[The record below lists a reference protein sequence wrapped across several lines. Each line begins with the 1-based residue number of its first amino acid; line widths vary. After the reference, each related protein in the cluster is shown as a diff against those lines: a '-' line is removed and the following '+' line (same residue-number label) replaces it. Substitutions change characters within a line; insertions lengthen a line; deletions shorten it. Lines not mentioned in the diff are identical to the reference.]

1 MAGLFGWESVITAGG
16 SDSARLLALRRGNG
30 LPVQALF
37 SPAAVVLA
45 RSARHNPPLFP
56 VLPMNLDTHKAQV
69 SYIIGRDLARNFAQQ
84 GLELDVDTL
93 SGALKEGLQGL
104 PNRLTQE
111 EMQAAMQQLQE
122 QLGGPDDDQPDP
134 HSMSTNN
141 KAEGEA
147 FLAENAQKAGITT
160 LPSGLQYEVLTQGT
174 GRKPT
179 LNSSVTTHYHGT
191 LTNGTVFDSSYQRG
205 QPATFPVNGVIAGWT
220 EALQLMA
227 EGSKYRL
234 YIPADL
240 AYGKRGAGRDI
251 GPDSALIF
259 DVELLKVN

>member
-1 MAGLFGWESVITAGG
+1 
-16 SDSARLLALRRGNG
+16 
-30 LPVQALF
+30 
-37 SPAAVVLA
+37 
-45 RSARHNPPLFP
+45 
-56 VLPMNLDTHKAQV
+56 MNLDSHQAQV

-93 SGALKEGLQGL
+93 AGALKEGLQGL
-104 PNRLTQE
+104 PSRLTQE

-122 QLGGPDDDQPDP
+122 KMGSAEDDNETDNQDP
-134 HSMSTNN
+134 NSVSNN

-147 FLAENAQKAGITT
+147 FLAQNASKAGITT
-160 LPSGLQYEVLTQGT
+160 LPSGLQYEVLTEGA

-179 LNSSVTTHYHGT
+179 LGSSVTTHYHGT
-191 LTNGTVFDSSYQRG
+191 LINGTVFDSSYQRG

-220 EALQLMA
+220 EALQLMP

-234 YIPADL
+234 YIPSDL

-251 GPDSALIF
+251 PGDTALIF
-259 DVELLKVN
+259 DVELIKVNN